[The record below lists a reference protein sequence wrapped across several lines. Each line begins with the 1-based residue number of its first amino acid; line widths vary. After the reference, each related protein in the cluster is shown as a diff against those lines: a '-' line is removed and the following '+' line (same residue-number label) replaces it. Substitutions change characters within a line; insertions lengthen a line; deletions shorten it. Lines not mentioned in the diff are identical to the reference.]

1 MMKKHWY
8 QKDRD
13 NAEVFEGGK
22 MRDGG
27 MEDMQD
33 LNLSDI
39 YHKMGD
45 TLVEWKQAYSGSF

>member
-1 MMKKHWY
+1 MMKKCWCQQDGH
-8 QKDRD
+8 
-13 NAEVFEGGK
+13 NAEVFEGGETK
-22 MRDGG
+22 DGG